1 MSVNETA
8 TTSLKSS
15 VGIST
20 GLYITAKSIAGI
32 AIIDKIGKTMSLK
45 RNFIESLPFINLI
58 IFFMLKKNNS
68 LALLRKEIE
77 RNNPSEAFEN
87 LKAVHQP

>member
-1 MSVNETA
+1 
-8 TTSLKSS
+8 
-15 VGIST
+15 
-20 GLYITAKSIAGI
+20 
-32 AIIDKIGKTMSLK
+32 
-45 RNFIESLPFINLI
+45 
-58 IFFMLKKNNS
+58 MLKKNNS